1 MPIESKRQT
10 CQQIKVNHMQGHF
23 VSSYK
28 KQQPSGRYY
37 YLKNYRK
44 LTLHIPKNQALKSTQ
59 EYHAPAKF
67 DLNVYFYNC
76 GINLF

>member
-28 KQQPSGRYY
+28 KQ
-37 YLKNYRK
+37 LLLFEK
-44 LTLHIPKNQALKSTQ
+44 LQKTNIAHSQESSTK
-59 EYHAPAKF
+59 EHA
-67 DLNVYFYNC
+67 
-76 GINLF
+76 GISCTCKI

>member
-1 MPIESKRQT
+1 MR
-10 CQQIKVNHMQGHF
+10 H
-23 VSSYK
+23 
-28 KQQPSGRYY
+28 Y